1 MKRLSIII
9 PVYNTATYITSCLD
23 SIYRQG
29 INEEDFEVIIVND
42 GSTDNSLQ
50 VITDIQNK
58 HTNIFI
64 ISQQNQGPSIAR
76 NQGLKKATGEYI
88 FFIDSDDMIIPNTL
102 TYILNCSQTY
112 HTDMTSGK
120 YIKLNDQE
128 IENSTSIKASYPP
141 IKENMIKS
149 GEKRFIENYNPLESY
164 SVLYL
169 YRKDFLLKNQL
180 KFMEHKYFEDVAFTI
195 NCLLRAQRFL
205 AIPMLFYMYRQHS
218 GSIMATINT
227 IKLYSM
233 NDVIANLC
241 SLLNESYLNREC
253 KTKLKYSIY
262 TSLSVNLW
270 YLSHYKSLYPHHKD
284 IIKDLKQKIPD
295 VYFYN
300 SYKQWLVYLC
310 FKYIP
315 STFTSIRYYLSRNK
329 Y

>member
-1 MKRLSIII
+1 MKHLSIII
-9 PVYNTATYITSCLD
+9 PVYNTAGYITSCLD
-23 SIYRQG
+23 SIYQQG
-29 INEEDFEVIIVND
+29 IKEVDFEIIIVND
-42 GSTDNSLQ
+42 GSTDSSLQ
-50 VITDIQNK
+50 VITNIQSK
-58 HTNIFI
+58 HTNII
-64 ISQQNQGPSIAR
+64 ISTQPNQGLSIAR
-76 NQGLKKATGEYI
+76 NQGIKKAKGEYI
-88 FFIDSDDMIIPNTL
+88 LFIDSDDMIIPNTL
-102 TYILNCSQTY
+102 AHMLKCSKTH
-112 HTDMTSGK
+112 HTDMTGGK
-120 YIKLNDQE
+120 YIKLNNRE
-128 IENSTSIKASYPP
+128 MENFIPIETSFPAVTD
-141 IKENMIKS
+141 NMIKN
-149 GEKRFIENYNPLESY
+149 GERGFIENYNPLESY
-164 SVLYL
+164 CVLYL

-205 AIPMLFYMYRQHS
+205 ALPMLFYMYRQHS
-218 GSIMATINT
+218 SSIMATINT
-227 IKLYSM
+227 TKLYSM

-270 YLSHYKSLYPHHKD
+270 YISHYKSLYPHHKE
-284 IIKDLKQKIPD
+284 IIKDLKQKIPN

-315 STFTSIRYYLSRNK
+315 STFTSIRYYLSCNK